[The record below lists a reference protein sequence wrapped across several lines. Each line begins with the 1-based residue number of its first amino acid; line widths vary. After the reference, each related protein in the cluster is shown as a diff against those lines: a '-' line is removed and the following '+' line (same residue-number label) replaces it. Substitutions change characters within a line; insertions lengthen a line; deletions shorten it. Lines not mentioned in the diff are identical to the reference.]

1 MVIEPSSFLVKQTR
15 KDLLRSWHDAR
26 RQIFFQIE
34 SNSKKVEFPG
44 RVDFLDPITAV
55 VKKRLHKLF
64 FKSRSNR
71 CQPKNTFSPSTYGQ
85 NSNDFPFSLWSCRL
99 LHLRWSSS
107 ISGPRDGENLC
118 RLEIFRY
125 PGLFFGFIVQN
136 WFLPV
141 HRNEFSPGRLHFPH
155 LFPLPPTQLLSL
167 FPIFNVNF
175 SSWFIDLID
184 HVWPWKLS
192 ALFQRLDVRNFQFG
206 PLANG
211 EQGLFPVVVVAQVV
225 ERHHS
230 SSEGRLRIP
239 DQAFRSELLWNL
251 FLLGVGLSLITC
263 NRTVYNPP
271 SFLFPIKFVSR

>member
-1 MVIEPSSFLVKQTR
+1 MTFLSVYGPADCCTSDEAHPSQ
-15 KDLLRSWHDAR
+15 
-26 RQIFFQIE
+26 
-34 SNSKKVEFPG
+34 
-44 RVDFLDPITAV
+44 DP
-55 VKKRLHKLF
+55 
-64 FKSRSNR
+64 S
-71 CQPKNTFSPSTYGQ
+71 
-85 NSNDFPFSLWSCRL
+85 
-99 LHLRWSSS
+99 
-107 ISGPRDGENLC
+107 DGENLC

-206 PLANG
+206 PLAIG

-230 SSEGRLRIP
+230 GSEGRLRIP
-239 DQAFRSELLWNL
+239 ERAFRSA
-251 FLLGVGLSLITC
+251 LLGIYSCWLSQITFTTCKIELCIILLLSYFLSTIISHCKFLSL
-263 NRTVYNPP
+263 
-271 SFLFPIKFVSR
+271 